1 MRFVAVPYL
10 CKPLCGAHLG
20 SVRTVSLMNPYLDP
34 DCTGGFTPWLMHQG
48 SVDASTRGG
57 NDTYLLERQ
66 LNGKLALADSLK
78 MAARVGLAI
87 IQSADEAL
95 RNLNMFAF
103 LALHLLSAG
112 R

>member
-1 MRFVAVPYL
+1 
-10 CKPLCGAHLG
+10 
-20 SVRTVSLMNPYLDP
+20 
-34 DCTGGFTPWLMHQG
+34 MHQG

-57 NDTYLLERQ
+57 NDTYLLEQQ
-66 LNGKLALADSLK
+66 LDGKLALAHSLK
-78 MAARVGLAI
+78 MAARVDLDI

-103 LALHLLSAG
+103 VALHLLSAG